1 MVPSNFIHDGA
12 NLGVNARHQSQRPAR
27 KSLRDEELVGGQ
39 RAVALLTSHLP
50 SGDEGYQCPWCKRK
64 LFKFGAGGAGN
75 TARVEVRA
83 PLLEEVPSPL
93 PPCVQGSEL
102 RSLGFGNKQKAPL
115 SNDPSYQSPQCSR
128 IPKHQLFSGTMQAT

>member
-75 TARVEVRA
+75 TAQCGGQSTIAGGSPFSPSTVCSGKRA
-83 PLLEEVPSPL
+83 QVAGLWQQAES
-93 PPCVQGSEL
+93 
-102 RSLGFGNKQKAPL
+102 API
-115 SNDPSYQSPQCSR
+115 Q
-128 IPKHQLFSGTMQAT
+128 